1 MVDLTQLTLA
11 LVDTFQRIPELVEA
25 LDGDPARVFGYL
37 DANPD
42 RNSLTRA
49 IYEQPDGT
57 VMVAWD
63 ETGMTESS
71 QGMSRWEHRYYFTC
85 RADADASAL
94 VLITL
99 LVNGVPNPGDGLRWR
114 MCPVMDGVQATE
126 IIEIT
131 RLQDREGIDYY
142 AIHGRIYETGDA

>member
-25 LDGDPARVFGYL
+25 LGEDPNRVFAYL
-37 DANPD
+37 DSNPD
-42 RNSLTRA
+42 RNSLQLA
-49 IYEQPDGT
+49 IYEQPAGT

-63 ETGMTESS
+63 ETGINES
-71 QGMSRWEHRYYFTC
+71 QEMSKWEHRYYFTC
-85 RADADASAL
+85 RAAKDGSAL
-94 VLITL
+94 VLMNL
-99 LVNGVPNPGDGLRWR
+99 LVDGVPVPGDGQRWR
-114 MCPVMDGVQATE
+114 FCPVMDGVLPAE
-126 IIEIT
+126 IIEMT